1 MLDLWGKYNSQ
12 GNNEKEIL
20 EQALDAVVTI
30 DCDNLVTFFNPAA
43 EKLWGYKREEVL
55 GKNVKMLVP
64 AEIRGRHDDLVNANR
79 TTGEDKIVGTSRE
92 IEVVRRD
99 GSKVWC
105 ELALSRIGSG
115 ATASY
120 SAFVKDITEIREAR
134 ETINQTL
141 EQAVDAVVTID
152 ENNNITF
159 FNRAAEKLW
168 GYSRNEVIGNNV
180 KMLVPAEIK
189 PNHDN
194 YVDAN
199 RKTGENKIVGTAREV
214 AVPTKDGSSVWCE
227 LTLSKVEV
235 GGKILYTAFLKDIS
249 QQRKFR
255 ETINQTLE
263 QAIDAV
269 VTIDERNA
277 ITFFNSAAERLWGY
291 RRDEV
296 IGKNVKMLVPQ
307 SIQSNHDSYVNAN
320 RTTGVNKIVGTSRE
334 IEVPRKDGTN
344 VWCSLALSRVEVG
357 DSIVYTAFVK
367 DITKEREGREVIRQT
382 LEQALDA
389 VVTIDE
395 ANNVTFFNRAAERL
409 WGYQREEVIGN
420 NVRMLV
426 PADIQSVHDQYVNTN
441 RSGAANK
448 IVGTS
453 REVPIH
459 RKDGAM
465 RYGALSLSKVELD
478 GKILY
483 TAFVKDVTE
492 EVRNREQLRVLSLVA
507 NETSNSVVITDAA
520 GFIEYVNPGFTRMTD
535 LQFEEVKGKK
545 PGNVLQGELTDPDT
559 VQSIRTHLNSQKPF
573 YEEIL
578 NYTKTGSPY
587 WISLSI
593 NPVFDEAGRL
603 VKFVSVQAD
612 ITETKQ
618 KALESSDRIEAIQQ
632 SNAVVEWDANGTLTN
647 TNSKF
652 RAIFGLT
659 EEEISNNGEKFGLG
673 KLLGS
678 NDFQQLLN
686 GENVA
691 RNLSVAPLDKEVHL
705 AVNVQPIKDYQGTIN
720 TIVMYASDETQQRAA
735 INESSKLMSEVLDK
749 ISSIATDISD
759 ISRQTNLL
767 SLNAGIESAQA
778 GETGRGFSIIAAQIR
793 RLAAGSSDSA
803 KEINDMIESTR
814 KQIEEL
820 NQLFAD

>member
-120 SAFVKDITEIREAR
+120 SAFVKDITEIRDAR

-168 GYSRNEVIGNNV
+168 GYSRNEVVGNNV

-189 PNHDN
+189 PNHDSF
-194 YVDAN
+194 VDAN
-199 RKTGENKIVGTAREV
+199 RNTGENKIVGTAREV

-235 GGKILYTAFLKDIS
+235 GGKILYTAFLKNITE
-249 QQRKFR
+249 QRKFR

-277 ITFFNSAAERLWGY
+277 VTFFNSAAERLWGY

-296 IGKNVKMLVPQ
+296 LGRNVKMLVPQ
-307 SIQSNHDSYVNAN
+307 QIQSNHDSYVNAN

-395 ANNVTFFNRAAERL
+395 ANNVTFFNQAAERL
-409 WGYQREEVIGN
+409 WGYQRDEVIGN

-426 PADIQSVHDQYVNTN
+426 PADIQSAHDQFVNSN
-441 RSGAANK
+441 RAGAENK

-453 REVPIH
+453 REVPVH
-459 RKDGAM
+459 RKDGTIV
-465 RYGALSLSKVELD
+465 YGALSLSKVSLD

-492 EVRNREQLRVLSLVA
+492 EVRNREQLKILSLVA
-507 NETSNSVVITDAA
+507 NETSNSVIITDAA
-520 GFIEYVNPGFTRMTD
+520 GFIEYANPGFTRMTG
-535 LQFEEVKGKK
+535 LRFEEVKGKK
-545 PGNVLQGELTDPDT
+545 PGSVLQGELTDSDT
-559 VQSIRTHLNSQKPF
+559 VQSIRAHLHSQQPF

-578 NYTKTGSPY
+578 NYTNTGSPY

-659 EEEISNNGEKFGLG
+659 EEEISKNGEKFGLG

-691 RNLSVAPLDKEVHL
+691 RNLSVAPLGKEVHL
-705 AVNVQPIKDYQGTIN
+705 AVNVQPIKDYRGTIN